1 VVASSTKCWCS
12 IKTGEFPICR
22 YAGAGGLLLAAEV
35 GGEATAPPIL
45 LLHGGGQTRHS
56 WGGAM
61 RRLVSLG
68 YHVINLDARGHG
80 ESAWAPDGRYGLQL
94 LAQDIKCVID
104 TLPSKPALVG
114 ASMGGAA
121 SLYLVGNSQEP
132 VAGALVLVDVV
143 PSINLAGAAKIQAFM
158 RAHENGF
165 SSLENAAEAIREY
178 NPRRPRPKDNSGLLK
193 NLRLKP
199 DGRFYWHW
207 DPRVM
212 SAGTDVEP
220 PLWSEQL
227 MAAANQV
234 HIPTLLIRGLESDV
248 VTDAGVA
255 DLQRRIPT
263 LEIFNVPNAG
273 HMVAGDKNDAFNQ
286 GLFDFLQRQFPS
298 A

>member
-1 VVASSTKCWCS
+1 MNVT
-12 IKTGEFPICR
+12 TEDFPIRR
-22 YAGAGGLLLAAEV
+22 YRGAGGLSLVAEV
-35 GGEATAPPIL
+35 GGIASAPPIL

-61 RRLVSLG
+61 RRLVSRG

-80 ESAWAPDGRYGLQL
+80 ESAWAPDGRYGLPL
-94 LAQDIKCVID
+94 LSQDIKCVID

-121 SLYLVGNSQEP
+121 SLYLVGNSHEP
-132 VAGALVLVDVV
+132 VASALILVDIV
-143 PSINLAGAAKIQAFM
+143 PSINLTGAAKIQAFM
-158 RAHENGF
+158 RAHDDGF
-165 SSLENAAEAIREY
+165 ASLEDAAEAIREY

-193 NLRLKP
+193 NLRLRS

-220 PLWSEQL
+220 PLWAEQL

-248 VTDAGVA
+248 VTDEGVA
-255 DLQRRIPT
+255 DLRHRIPT

>member
-1 VVASSTKCWCS
+1 
-12 IKTGEFPICR
+12 
-22 YAGAGGLLLAAEV
+22 
-35 GGEATAPPIL
+35 
-45 LLHGGGQTRHS
+45 
-56 WGGAM
+56 
-61 RRLVSLG
+61 
-68 YHVINLDARGHG
+68 
-80 ESAWAPDGRYGLQL
+80 
-94 LAQDIKCVID
+94 
-104 TLPSKPALVG
+104 
-114 ASMGGAA
+114 
-121 SLYLVGNSQEP
+121 
-132 VAGALVLVDVV
+132 
-143 PSINLAGAAKIQAFM
+143 M

-220 PLWSEQL
+220 PLWAEQL

-248 VTDAGVA
+248 VTDEGVA